1 MQVAP
6 TDPLISLRVPPHTH
20 ARLLAI
26 LATLTMILGPAAV
39 SPAPA
44 STGASSA
51 DLSVAAP
58 SASVSRP
65 ILGESFTLSG
75 SLGPSVSRVVRLERY
90 HNGDWL
96 PVQTQTA
103 ATAGHYS
110 FSVTQSSWRTRWRV
124 FAPGV
129 ERQGQDWPM
138 RVSAPRTLFGQP
150 QAVTTSMA
158 RSVRAGT
165 AVRLT
170 LFAAPAR
177 PGRVLALQRDS
188 GNGWTNVADL
198 TTDATGHAT
207 YVFRTREV
215 AKTRF
220 RTIARAHHG
229 APAFVGSSAAV
240 YALGGRPVG
249 VMAWRGDS
257 GDYPENTLDAFRSA
271 VRERADFIEMDFQPT
286 ADGEWVLLHDG
297 DFRRTT
303 DVEARFPERRT
314 ASPREFT
321 LAEVQSLD
329 AGSWMGP
336 QFRGVR
342 VPTIEET
349 FDAIDAAE
357 RLHGH
362 RVRLVVELKGES
374 AAEMRALYR
383 KVVSLRP
390 DWVSRKGHGDKAIF
404 MSFEASHFDFPGAER
419 TGMETVAVKDEPDPA
434 DLHDQDFTQVH
445 IHTRLLD
452 SALVDRYRHQGA
464 EVGTWPAVGTASV
477 LRAAVAGVDYVTTDD
492 VAGARRALLH

>member
-1 MQVAP
+1 MSPRARFA
-6 TDPLISLRVPPHTH
+6 TPLAALVMV
-20 ARLLAI
+20 LA
-26 LATLTMILGPAAV
+26 LAASGPA
-39 SPAPA
+39 PD
-44 STGASSA
+44 SSVPT
-51 DLSVAAP
+51 SVITVAAP
-58 SASVSRP
+58 TPSVARP
-65 ILGESFTLSG
+65 IPRETFTLSG
-75 SLGPSVSRVVRLERY
+75 SMGESVRRVVRLQTY
-90 HNGDWL
+90 HEGAWKLAQKQTVAASGD
-96 PVQTQTA
+96 
-103 ATAGHYS
+103 YS
-110 FSVTQSSWRTRWRV
+110 FAVTQPSSVRTRWRV
-124 FAPGV
+124 LAYGIKR
-129 ERQGQDWPM
+129 EGRGWRE

-150 QAVTTSMA
+150 QAVTTSMT
-158 RSVRAGT
+158 RSVRAGS

-177 PGRVLALQRDS
+177 PGRVLTLQRDS
-188 GNGWTNVADL
+188 GNGWTKVADL
-198 TTDATGHAT
+198 TADATGHAT

-220 RTIARAHHG
+220 RTIAQAHHG

-240 YALGGRPVG
+240 YALGSRPVG

-257 GDYPENTLDAFRSA
+257 LNYPENTLDAFRSA
-271 VRERADFIEMDFQPT
+271 VRQRADFIEMDFQPT
-286 ADGEWVLLHDG
+286 ADGEWVLLHDD

-314 ASPREFT
+314 ASPRAFT

-349 FDAIDAAE
+349 FDAIEAAE

-374 AAEMRALYR
+374 ADEMRALYR

-390 DWVSRKGHGDKAIF
+390 DWVSKKGHDDKSIF

-419 TGMETVAVKDEPDPA
+419 TGMETVAVQDEPDPA
-434 DLHDQDFTQVH
+434 DADGRGFAQVH

-452 SALVDRYRHQGA
+452 PALVDRYRRQGA
-464 EVGTWPAVGTASV
+464 QVGTWPAVGAASV

>member
-6 TDPLISLRVPPHTH
+6 IDPLISLRVPPHAY
-20 ARLLAI
+20 ARLVAI
-26 LATLTMILGPAAV
+26 LATLTLTLGPAAV
-39 SPAPA
+39 YPA
-44 STGASSA
+44 SAATGAST
-51 DLSVAAP
+51 DRSVAAP

-65 ILGESFTLSG
+65 ILGESFRLSG
-75 SLGPSVSRVVRLERY
+75 SLGPGVSRVVRLERY
-90 HNGDWL
+90 HDGDWQ
-96 PVQTQTA
+96 PVQKQFAAQT
-103 ATAGHYS
+103 GHYS
-110 FSVTQSSWRTRWRV
+110 FVVSQSSWRMRWRV
-124 FAPGV
+124 LAPGF
-129 ERQGQDWPM
+129 EREGRNWAE
-138 RVSAPRTLFGQP
+138 RVSAPRTLFGQQ

-158 RSVRAGT
+158 RSVRAGS
-165 AVRLT
+165 AVRLS

-177 PGRVLALQRDS
+177 PGRVLTLQRDS
-188 GNGWTNVADL
+188 GDGWRNVAHL
-198 TTDATGHAT
+198 TTGATGHAT

-229 APAFVGSSAAV
+229 APAFLGSSASV
-240 YALGGRPVG
+240 YALGSRPVG

-257 GDYPENTLDAFRSA
+257 LNHPENTLDAFRSA
-271 VRERADFIEMDFQPT
+271 VRQRADFIEMDFQPT
-286 ADGEWVLLHDG
+286 ADGEWVLVHDS

-303 DVEARFPERRT
+303 DVEARFPERRKG
-314 ASPREFT
+314 SPREFT

-349 FDAIDAAE
+349 FDAIESAE

-362 RVRLVVELKGES
+362 QVRLVVELKGES

-390 DWVSRKGHGDKAIF
+390 DWVSRKSHGDKAIF
-404 MSFEASHFDFPGAER
+404 MSFEASHFDFPGFER

-434 DLHDQDFTQVH
+434 DLHDGEFTQVH
-445 IHTRLLD
+445 LHTRLLD
-452 SALVDRYRHQGA
+452 AALVERYRNQGA
-464 EVGTWPAVGTASV
+464 EVGTWPAVNTASV

>member
-1 MQVAP
+1 VQVAP
-6 TDPLISLRVPPHTH
+6 IDPLTSLRVPPHAY
-20 ARLLAI
+20 ARLVAI
-26 LATLTMILGPAAV
+26 FAALTLILGPAAV
-39 SPAPA
+39 NPA
-44 STGASSA
+44 SAATGAST

-58 SASVSRP
+58 TASVSRP
-65 ILGESFTLSG
+65 ILGESFRLSG
-75 SLGPSVSRVVRLERY
+75 SLGPGVSRVVRLQRY
-90 HNGDWL
+90 HDGDWE
-96 PVQTQTA
+96 PVQKQFA
-103 ATAGHYS
+103 AQSGHYS
-110 FSVTQSSWRTRWRV
+110 FVVSQSSWRMRWRV
-124 FAPGV
+124 LAPGV
-129 ERQGQDWPM
+129 EREGRSWAE
-138 RVSAPRTLFGQP
+138 RVSAPRTLFGQQ

-158 RSVRAGT
+158 RSVRAGS

-177 PGRVLALQRDS
+177 PGRVLTLQREGGD
-188 GNGWTNVADL
+188 GWTNVAHL
-198 TTDATGHAT
+198 TTGATGHAT

-240 YALGGRPVG
+240 YALGSRPVG

-257 GDYPENTLDAFRSA
+257 LNHPENTLDAFRSA
-271 VRERADFIEMDFQPT
+271 VRQRADFIEMDFQPT
-286 ADGEWVLLHDG
+286 ADGEWVLLHDA

-303 DVEARFPERRT
+303 DVEARFPERRR

-349 FDAIDAAE
+349 FDAIESAE
-357 RLHGH
+357 RLHAH

-404 MSFEASHFDFPGAER
+404 MSFEASHFDFPGFER

-434 DLHDQDFTQVH
+434 DLHDGEFTQVH
-445 IHTRLLD
+445 LHTRLLD
-452 SALVDRYRHQGA
+452 AALVDRYRNQGA

-492 VAGARRALLH
+492 VAGARRALLQ